1 MQTTTRESGTA
12 TMPGVVLPGERRLEI
27 REFAIPQPGPG
38 QVLVRMQASTI
49 CGSDL
54 RAIYRPAQ
62 QGTGPEAYRGV
73 IAGHEPAGVIEA
85 VGPDVRRFAAGD
97 RVALYHIAG
106 CGLCHDCRTGWMISC
121 TSASRAAYGWQRD
134 GGHAPYLLAEERT
147 LVALPD
153 ELSFM
158 DGALVACGLGTAWA
172 ACRRAEISGAD
183 RVLVTGLGPVGIG
196 AAMLAQAL
204 GARVIGF
211 DTSAERADLARSLG
225 IDVAPHDRDPATALA
240 EASNGIGFE
249 VALECSGSPD
259 ARRLTLE
266 VARRWGRV
274 VFVGEGGSLTFDVSP
289 LVIHPQLTIHGSWVC
304 SIGQMEELVELLV
317 RWGLKPDRMV
327 THRFDV
333 GDAAEAY
340 RLADSG
346 AAGKIALVF
355 DAWHA
360 AR

>member
-1 MQTTTRESGTA
+1 
-12 TMPGVVLPGERRLEI
+12 MPGVVLPGERRLEI
-27 REFAIPQPGPG
+27 REFPIPAPGPG

-62 QGTGPEAYRGV
+62 QGSGPEAYRGV
-73 IAGHEPAGVIEA
+73 IAGHEPAGVVEE
-85 VGPDVRRFAAGD
+85 VGRGVARFSVGD

-121 TSASRAAYGWQRD
+121 TSPTRAAYGWQRD

-153 ELSFM
+153 QLSFLE
-158 DGALVACGLGTAWA
+158 GALVACGLGTAWA
-172 ACRRAEISGAD
+172 ACRRADISGAD

-204 GARVIGF
+204 GARVVGF
-211 DTSAERADLARSLG
+211 DPNAERSELARGLG
-225 IDVAPHDRDPATALA
+225 IDVAAVDRDPAAALA
-240 EASNGIGFE
+240 DASGGIGFE

-259 ARRLTLE
+259 ARRLALE
-266 VARRWGRV
+266 IARPWGRV
-274 VFVGEGGSLTFDVSP
+274 VFVGEGGSLTIDVSP

-317 RWGLKPDRMV
+317 RWDLRPDRMV
-327 THRFDV
+327 THRFQV
-333 GDAAEAY
+333 SDADEAY

-355 DAWHA
+355 DEWHA

>member
-1 MQTTTRESGTA
+1 MPTATDTR

-27 REFAIPQPGPG
+27 RDFAIPEPGPG

-54 RAIYRPAQ
+54 RAIYRPRE

-73 IAGHEPAGVIEA
+73 IAGHEPAGVVEA
-85 VGPDVRRFAAGD
+85 VGPEVRRFAAGD

-106 CGLCHDCRTGWMISC
+106 CGLCHDCRSGWMISC
-121 TSASRAAYGWQRD
+121 SSPLRAAYGWQRD

-172 ACRRAEISGAD
+172 ACLRAAISGAD

-204 GARVIGF
+204 GARVTGF
-211 DTSAERADLARSLG
+211 DVSPERMELARNLG
-225 IDVAPHDRDPATALA
+225 LDVAAASDEPRAALLDAT
-240 EASNGIGFE
+240 GGHGFE

-259 ARRLTLE
+259 ARRLALE
-266 VARRWGRV
+266 TARHWGRV
-274 VFVGEGGSLTFDVSP
+274 VFVGEGGSVQFDVSP
-289 LVIHPQLTIHGSWVC
+289 LVIHPQLTVSGSWVC
-304 SIGQMEELVELLV
+304 SIGQMEQLVELLV
-317 RWGLKPDRMV
+317 RWNLKPDRMV
-327 THRFDV
+327 THRFEV
-333 GDAAEAY
+333 TDAAEAY

-346 AAGKIALVF
+346 AAGKIAIVF
-355 DAWHA
+355 DGWHA

>member
-1 MQTTTRESGTA
+1 MQTTTRPSATG
-12 TMPGVVLPGERRLEI
+12 TMPGVVLPGQRRLEI
-27 REFAIPQPGPG
+27 REFPIPRPGPG
-38 QVLVRMQASTI
+38 QVLVRTQASTI

-54 RAIYRPAQ
+54 RAIYRPAE

-73 IAGHEPAGVIEA
+73 IAGHEPAGVIEE
-85 VGPDVRRFAAGD
+85 VGAGVTRFAVGD

-106 CGLCHDCRTGWMISC
+106 CGLCHDCRGGWMISC
-121 TSASRAAYGWQRD
+121 SSPSRAAYGWQRD

-153 ELSFM
+153 ELSFV

-172 ACRRAEISGAD
+172 ACRRADISGAD

-204 GARVIGF
+204 GASVVGY
-211 DTSAERADLARSLG
+211 DPSAERADLARSLG
-225 IDVAPHDRDPATALA
+225 IEVAPLDRDPATALA
-240 EASNGIGFE
+240 EASGGIGFE

-259 ARRLTLE
+259 ARRLALE
-266 VARRWGRV
+266 VARHWGRV
-274 VFVGEGGSLTFDVSP
+274 VFVGEGGSITFDVSP
-289 LVIHPQLTIHGSWVC
+289 LVIHPQLTVHGSWVC

-317 RWGLKPDRMV
+317 RWDLRPDRMV
-327 THRFDV
+327 THRFQV
-333 GDAAEAY
+333 ADAEEAY

-346 AAGKIALVF
+346 AAGKIAIVF